1 VKRLLAAVVGL
12 ALALV
17 GTMAVAA
24 WLSTGSAEATAT
36 ATTVSQAN
44 QPTAVRGAG
53 QVTLSWAASTL
64 ASGDPVGGYRV
75 VRHDGATTTTV
86 CTVSG
91 LACADSAP
99 VATTVTYG
107 VIATVGTHWEGP
119 ESATTSFTYD
129 DVAPVTT
136 AQVSPAPNSAAWNN
150 SSVTVT
156 LHATDTGNPA
166 AGVDHVHYVLD
177 SGTPVDV
184 NGATASVLVTGTG
197 THTLT
202 YGAVD
207 KAGNTE
213 STHTQTVKIDPD
225 LPLVTNLQPTSAA
238 AGTWAAMKC
247 ASGDGICADA
257 SDALSGVA
265 IDGVTYSLTAT
276 SGTNSGKCWNGTSFA
291 TAPCAQQP
299 MSLVS
304 GTRYAGSTGLTAA
317 NLAAGSYTLV
327 VKATDVADNV
337 SSASSTFTVKAD
349 QTITFTSPA
358 PSGATVGGAT
368 YTVTATATSGQPVT
382 FTSATTSVC
391 TVSGSTVS
399 FVGTGTC
406 TINADQAGNA
416 GYNPAPQVQQSFAV
430 RANQTITFNALS
442 DRTYGDASFT
452 VSATASSGLTVTF
465 SSATSAVC
473 TVSGNTVTL
482 VAAGGCTI
490 NADQAGDSTYNAA
503 AQVQRSFTV
512 AKANQ
517 TIHFGSSAPTTRAA
531 GTTYTPSATAT
542 SGLPVTITVTGA
554 CSISSGTVTFGP
566 SAGTCTI
573 NANQVGDGN
582 YNPATQV
589 QQTVSVTAAA
599 DTTAPSVSIID
610 IINGDT
616 FATGNSGTGSWAKV
630 CGSGM
635 VCATITDNVTSN
647 ASIAATFTL
656 VRTDTN
662 QCWNGSSFV
671 AGSACSVAMSYNA
684 GQSRFE
690 SNAISRATMGANHS
704 FTLTVRGTDAAS
716 NTGSQVRTF
725 ATN

>member
-1 VKRLLAAVVGL
+1 MKRLLAAVVGL

-44 QPTAVRGAG
+44 QPTSVRGAG
-53 QVTLSWAASTL
+53 QVTRSGAVSTL

-213 STHTQTVKIDPD
+213 STHTQTVQIDPD

-430 RANQTITFNALS
+430 RANQTITFNQPA
-442 DRTYGDASFT
+442 TPAT
-452 VSATASSGLTVTF
+452 ATTSATLSASASSGLSVTF
-465 SSATSAVC
+465 SSATTTVC
-473 TVSGNTVTL
+473 TVSGATVSYL
-482 VAAGGCTI
+482 IAGTCI
-490 NADQAGDSTYNAA
+490 LNADQDGNPTYNAA
-503 AQVQRSFTV
+503 TQVQRTV
-512 AKANQ
+512 TVTKASQ
-517 TIHFGSSAPTTRAA
+517 TITFNQPATPATA
-531 GTTYTPSATAT
+531 GTTATLSASST
-542 SGLPVTITVTGA
+542 SGLTVAFGTSSSSSICTVSGVTVTYVG
-554 CSISSGTVTFGP
+554 
-566 SAGTCTI
+566 AGTCTI
-573 NANQVGDGN
+573 NATQAGD
-582 YNPATQV
+582 ATYSAATLV
-589 QQTVSVTAAA
+589 PRNVTVTPGFAITGRTSGSPQN
-599 DTTAPSVSIID
+599 TTAVR
-610 IINGDT
+610 G
-616 FATGNSGTGSWAKV
+616 TGNSG
-630 CGSGM
+630 
-635 VCATITDNVTSN
+635 ATITVYICDGNRASCGAGSPNLVSN
-647 ASIAATFTL
+647 PNFTNPQTATVQPDGSWSVSFSKLGNGAATFT
-656 VRTDTN
+656 V
-662 QCWNGSSFV
+662 QAVQSSPSQTSSVFV
-671 AGSACSVAMSYNA
+671 
-684 GQSRFE
+684 
-690 SNAISRATMGANHS
+690 
-704 FTLTVRGTDAAS
+704 FTTS
-716 NTGSQVRTF
+716 
-725 ATN
+725 